1 MATIPQLVLMADD
14 DDFVGYRDLTTMYHP
29 IAIEGGHEDDYGYA
43 DFSVRLKAFIKANK
57 PIKGGE
63 DSPANSMDEGEE
75 GLMEM
80 PQMETEQ
87 YQPTEFVNIAS
98 MIRKQPTSSM
108 QSESFETTT
117 QSSTQSSQLV
127 DESYLDEEIEPI
139 NIASRISFN
148 PTIVL

>member
-1 MATIPQLVLMADD
+1 
-14 DDFVGYRDLTTMYHP
+14 
-29 IAIEGGHEDDYGYA
+29 
-43 DFSVRLKAFIKANK
+43 
-57 PIKGGE
+57 
-63 DSPANSMDEGEE
+63 
-75 GLMEM
+75 
-80 PQMETEQ
+80 
-87 YQPTEFVNIAS
+87 